1 MINKVPKVAVVILN
15 WNGKEILKTFL
26 PSVIKY
32 SKEAE
37 LIIVDNG
44 STDNSIDFLKQEYP
58 QIRIIDNKKN
68 YGFAEGYNKAL
79 KEIEADYYVLL
90 NSDVEVTPSWISP
103 IIELMESDTQ
113 IACCQPKLLSYLE
126 KNKFE
131 YAGGA
136 GGFIDHL
143 GYPFCRGR
151 VFNYLE
157 EDKGQYDDNKEIF
170 WATGAALFVRA
181 SVYKELN
188 GLDNDFFAHQEEIDF
203 CWRVKNAGYKVYY
216 CSKSVCY
223 HLGGGTLNKT
233 SPFKTFLNFRNNLYL
248 LYKNL
253 PLEKKRKVFF
263 MRFFLDIIASLS
275 FLLQGKAGEFNAVY
289 KAYKEFAKTKKQMKQ
304 KRRPIINHNIKEI
317 YKGSIVFSY
326 YFKKKK
332 RFNELKF

>member
-1 MINKVPKVAVVILN
+1 MTNKVPKVAVVILN

-26 PSVIKY
+26 PSVINY

-37 LIIVDNG
+37 LVIVDNG
-44 STDNSIDFLKQEYP
+44 STDNSIAFLKNEYS
-58 QIRIIDNKKN
+58 QIRIIDNKQN
-68 YGFAEGYNKAL
+68 YGFAGGYNKAL

-90 NSDVEVTPSWISP
+90 NSDVEVTPNWISP
-103 IIELMESDTQ
+103 IIELMENDTQ

-151 VFNYLE
+151 VFNFLE

-181 SVYKELN
+181 SIYKEFN

-216 CSKSVCY
+216 CSKSICY
-223 HLGGGTLNKT
+223 HLGGGSLNKT

-253 PLEKKRKVFF
+253 PLKKRKRVFF

-275 FLLQGKAGEFNAVY
+275 FLLQGKVGEFNAVY
-289 KAYKEFAKTKKQMKQ
+289 KAYMEFAKTKKHMKQ
-304 KRRPIINHNIKEI
+304 KRMPIINNNIKEI

-326 YFKKKK
+326 YAKKKK
-332 RFNELKF
+332 RFSQLKF

>member
-1 MINKVPKVAVVILN
+1 MTNKLPKVAVVILN

-26 PSVIKY
+26 PSVINY
-32 SKEAE
+32 SSEAE

-44 STDNSIDFLKQEYP
+44 STDDSLLFLKQEYP
-58 QIRIIDNKKN
+58 QLRIIDNKQN
-68 YGFAEGYNKAL
+68 YGFAGGYNKAL
-79 KEIEADYYVLL
+79 EEVEADYYVLL
-90 NSDVEVTPSWISP
+90 NSDVEVSPNWISP
-103 IIELMESDTQ
+103 IIELMESDTK

-151 VFNYLE
+151 VFNHLE

-170 WATGAALFVRA
+170 WATGAAIFVRA
-181 SVYKELN
+181 SIYKEFG

-223 HLGGGTLNKT
+223 HLGGGSLNKT

-253 PLEKKRKVFF
+253 PLKKRKRVFF
-263 MRFFLDIIASLS
+263 MRFFLDIVASIS
-275 FLLQGKAGEFNAVY
+275 FLLQGKLGEFNAVY
-289 KAYKEFAKTKKQMKQ
+289 KAYIEFAKTKNKIKQ
-304 KRRPIINHNIKEI
+304 KRKPIINNNIKEI

-326 YFKKKK
+326 YIKKKK
-332 RFNELKF
+332 RYSQLKF

>member
-1 MINKVPKVAVVILN
+1 MTNKVPKVAVVILN

-26 PSVIKY
+26 PSVINN

-37 LIIVDNG
+37 LVIVDNG
-44 STDNSIDFLKQEYP
+44 STDNSISFLKQEYP
-58 QIRIIDNKKN
+58 QIRIIDNKQN

-103 IIELMESDTQ
+103 IIELMENDTQ

-181 SVYKELN
+181 SIYKELG
-188 GLDNDFFAHQEEIDF
+188 GLDKDFFAHQEEIDF

-233 SPFKTFLNFRNNLYL
+233 SPFKTYLNFRNNLYL

-275 FLLQGKAGEFNAVY
+275 FLLQGKVGEFNAVY

-304 KRRPIINHNIKEI
+304 KRKPIINHNIKEI

-326 YFKKKK
+326 YVKQKK

>member
-1 MINKVPKVAVVILN
+1 MV
-15 WNGKEILKTFL
+15 
-26 PSVIKY
+26 
-32 SKEAE
+32 
-37 LIIVDNG
+37 IVDNG
-44 STDNSIDFLKQEYP
+44 STDDSLLFLKENYP

-68 YGFAEGYNKAL
+68 YGFAGGYNKAL
-79 KEIEADYYVLL
+79 EEVEADYYVLL
-90 NSDVEVTPSWISP
+90 NSDVEVSPSWISP
-103 IIELMESDTQ
+103 IIELMESDTK

-181 SVYKELN
+181 SVYKEFG

-203 CWRVKNAGYKVYY
+203 CWRIKNAGYKVYY

-223 HLGGGTLNKT
+223 HLGGGSLNKT

-253 PLEKKRKVFF
+253 PLKKRKRVFF

-275 FLLQGKAGEFNAVY
+275 FLLQGKVGEFNAVY
-289 KAYKEFAKTKKQMKQ
+289 KAYIEFAKTKKQMKQ
-304 KRRPIINHNIKEI
+304 KRKPIINKNIKEI
-317 YKGSIVFSY
+317 YKHSY
-326 YFKKKK
+326 
-332 RFNELKF
+332 R

>member
-1 MINKVPKVAVVILN
+1 MTNKVPKVAVVILN

>member
-1 MINKVPKVAVVILN
+1 MINKVPNVAVVILN

-26 PSVIKY
+26 PSVINY

-37 LIIVDNG
+37 LVIVDNG
-44 STDNSIDFLKQEYP
+44 STDNSLLFIKEEFP
-58 QIRIIDNKKN
+58 QIRVIDNKQN
-68 YGFAEGYNKAL
+68 YGFAGGYNKAL

-90 NSDVEVTPSWISP
+90 NSDVEVSPNWLSP
-103 IIELMESDTQ
+103 IIELMESDSQ

-151 VFNYLE
+151 IFNFLE
-157 EDKGQYDDNKEIF
+157 EDKGQYDDSREIF

-181 SVYKELN
+181 SIYKEFN

-203 CWRVKNAGYKVYY
+203 CWRVKNSGYKVYY
-216 CSKSVCY
+216 CPKSVCY

-253 PLEKKRKVFF
+253 PLKKRKRVFF
-263 MRFFLDIIASLS
+263 MRFFLDIIASIS
-275 FLLQGKAGEFNAVY
+275 FLIQGKVGEFNAVY
-289 KAYKEFAKTKKQMKQ
+289 KAYIEFTKTKKQMKQ
-304 KRRPIINHNIKEI
+304 KRKPIINNNIKEI
-317 YKGSIVFSY
+317 YSGSIVFSY
-326 YFKKKK
+326 YAKKKK
-332 RFNELKF
+332 RFSELKF

>member
-1 MINKVPKVAVVILN
+1 MTNKVPKVAVVILN

-26 PSVIKY
+26 PSVINN

-37 LIIVDNG
+37 LVIVDNG
-44 STDNSIDFLKQEYP
+44 STDNSISFLKQEYP
-58 QIRIIDNKKN
+58 QIRIIDNKQN

-103 IIELMESDTQ
+103 IIELMENDTQ

-181 SVYKELN
+181 SIYKELG
-188 GLDNDFFAHQEEIDF
+188 GLDKDFFAHQEEIDF

-233 SPFKTFLNFRNNLYL
+233 SPFKTYLNFRNNLYL

-275 FLLQGKAGEFNAVY
+275 FLLQGKVGEFNAVY
-289 KAYKEFAKTKKQMKQ
+289 KAYIEFAKTKKQMKQ
-304 KRRPIINHNIKEI
+304 KRKPIINHNIKEI

-326 YFKKKK
+326 YVKQKK

>member
-1 MINKVPKVAVVILN
+1 MTNKAPKVAVVILN

-26 PSVIKY
+26 PSVINY

-37 LIIVDNG
+37 LVIVDNG
-44 STDNSIDFLKQEYP
+44 STDDSLLFLKENYP

-68 YGFAEGYNKAL
+68 YGFAGGYNKAL
-79 KEIEADYYVLL
+79 EEVEADYYVLL
-90 NSDVEVTPSWISP
+90 NSDVEVSPSWISP
-103 IIELMESDTQ
+103 IIELMESDTK

-181 SVYKELN
+181 SVYKEFG

-203 CWRVKNAGYKVYY
+203 CWRIKNAGYKVYY

-223 HLGGGTLNKT
+223 HLGGGSLNKT

-253 PLEKKRKVFF
+253 PLKKRKRVFF

-275 FLLQGKAGEFNAVY
+275 FLLQGKVGEFNAVY
-289 KAYKEFAKTKKQMKQ
+289 KAYIEFAKTKKQMKQ
-304 KRRPIINHNIKEI
+304 KRKPIINKNIKEI

-326 YFKKKK
+326 YIKQKK
-332 RFNELKF
+332 RFSEIKF

>member
-1 MINKVPKVAVVILN
+1 MTNKVPKVAVVILN

-26 PSVIKY
+26 PSVINN
-32 SKEAE
+32 SREAE
-37 LIIVDNG
+37 LVIVDNG
-44 STDNSIDFLKQEYP
+44 STDNSVLFIKEEYP
-58 QIRIIDNKKN
+58 QIRIIDNKQN
-68 YGFAEGYNKAL
+68 YGFAGGYNKAL

-90 NSDVEVTPSWISP
+90 NSDVEVTPNWISP
-103 IIELMESDTQ
+103 IIELMENDIQ

-151 VFNYLE
+151 VFNFLE

-181 SVYKELN
+181 SIYKEFN

-216 CSKSVCY
+216 CSKSICY
-223 HLGGGTLNKT
+223 HLGGGSLNKT

-253 PLEKKRKVFF
+253 PLKKRKRVFF

-275 FLLQGKAGEFNAVY
+275 FLLQGKVGEFNAVY
-289 KAYKEFAKTKKQMKQ
+289 KAYMEFAKTKKHMKQ
-304 KRRPIINHNIKEI
+304 KRMPIINNNIKEI

-326 YFKKKK
+326 YAKKKK
-332 RFNELKF
+332 RFSQLKF

>member
-15 WNGKEILKTFL
+15 WNGKDILKTFL
-26 PSVIKY
+26 PSVINY

-44 STDNSIDFLKQEYP
+44 STDNSILFLKEEYS
-58 QIRIIDNKKN
+58 QIRIIDNKQN
-68 YGFAEGYNKAL
+68 YGFAEGYNKGL

-103 IIELMESDTQ
+103 IIELMENDTQ

-136 GGFIDHL
+136 GGFIDYL

-151 VFNYLE
+151 IFNSLE

-181 SVYKELN
+181 SIYKEFN
-188 GLDNDFFAHQEEIDF
+188 GLDEDFFAHQEEIDF

-216 CSKSVCY
+216 CSKSICY

-253 PLEKKRKVFF
+253 PEERRKKVFF
-263 MRFFLDIIASLS
+263 MRFFLDIIASIT
-275 FLLQGKAGEFNAVY
+275 FLLQGKVGEFNAVY
-289 KAYKEFAKTKKQMKQ
+289 NAYIAFFKTKKQMKQ

-317 YKGSIVFSY
+317 FTSSIVFSY
-326 YFKKKK
+326 YIKKK
-332 RFNELKF
+332 RKFSKLKF

>member
-1 MINKVPKVAVVILN
+1 MTNKVPKVAVVILN

-90 NSDVEVTPSWISP
+90 NSDVEVTPSWITP
-103 IIELMESDTQ
+103 IIELMENDTQ

-136 GGFIDHL
+136 GGFIDYL

-151 VFNYLE
+151 VFNFLE